1 MQFKHSFTLTDNVF
15 YKLKVCGNLVLTDDG
30 WKFFQVKIFFFS
42 LSYVQILDIVLLH
55 TYLTTMWYKYNFDL
69 HWETSNFV

>member
-1 MQFKHSFTLTDNVF
+1 MQYKHSFTLTDNVF

-42 LSYVQILDIVLLH
+42 LSYVQILHIVLLH

>member
-1 MQFKHSFTLTDNVF
+1 MQYKHSFTLTDNVF

-42 LSYVQILDIVLLH
+42 LNYVQILDIVLLH

-69 HWETSNFV
+69 HWETSNCV